1 MNEGALHII
10 QANLER
16 ADHQQAVI
24 DLTDAYAAD
33 AMGSGARLPEHVRAA
48 LVPGLRS
55 HPTTL
60 IFLAYTNDSPIGIAT
75 CFLGFSTFS
84 ARGLVNIHDLA
95 VLPAY
100 RGRGVGRRLLE
111 AVEEKARALGCCKV
125 TLEVQEGNRRARRV
139 YESAGF
145 AQAVYAEGAGGA
157 LYYSKPLVDVS
168 RVPK

>member
-1 MNEGALHII
+1 MNEGALRIV
-10 QANLER
+10 QADLDR

-24 DLTDAYAAD
+24 ELTDAYAAD
-33 AMGSGARLPEHVRAA
+33 AMGSGARLPETVRAA
-48 LVPGLRS
+48 LVPGLRN

-60 IFLAYTNDSPIGIAT
+60 IFLAYADDNPIGIAT
-75 CFLGFSTFS
+75 CFRGFSTFS

-111 AVEEKARALGCCKV
+111 AVEEKARALGCCKI
-125 TLEVQEGNRRARRV
+125 TLEVQSGNQRARRV
-139 YESAGF
+139 YASAGF

-157 LYYSKPLVDVS
+157 LFFSKPL
-168 RVPK
+168 RP